1 MINVLDII
9 DSIEKEKKA
18 KNIYP
23 SHAMMSEITNEA
35 TKRIKRELND
45 LVASEVLSW
54 CETINSIGFTIN
66 RT

>member
-23 SHAMMSEITNEA
+23 SHALMSEITNEV
-35 TKRIKRELND
+35 TKRIKHELNE
-45 LVASEVLSW
+45 LVASEVISW

>member
-1 MINVLDII
+1 MINVLEII

-23 SHAMMSEITNEA
+23 SHALMSEITSEA
-35 TKRIKRELND
+35 TKLLKHDINQ
-45 LVASEVLSW
+45 LVASGVLSW

-66 RT
+66 IT